1 MLLGFGCVKRMQH
14 RDYWTQNNVIQ
25 RIDRKSWPLFGSN
38 KTGHDLGQGNLLFYA
53 PEYIAKKTKKPYI
66 SLIHKVFYSF
76 LLLLSKKPGA
86 ENGTRTRD
94 LNLGKVAL
102 SSPQNAARLGV
113 TNWSISFY
121 DDFLE
126 CVLPC
131 FSHWLNGWLNICV
144 CLLVCKWLLIKE
156 LFNGLNKFCNTFFLV
171 IHWHSEFIVFK

>member
-1 MLLGFGCVKRMQH
+1 MAWPRPANGLGGGLGDACRVAGDSDSLLAWVKWPVLRTTYINFDATCVENVLVCTGWANDVDINKKAVRISNGFFVLR
-14 RDYWTQNNVIQ
+14 
-25 RIDRKSWPLFGSN
+25 
-38 KTGHDLGQGNLLFYA
+38 
-53 PEYIAKKTKKPYI
+53 
-66 SLIHKVFYSF
+66 
-76 LLLLSKKPGA
+76 A
-86 ENGTRTRD
+86 ENETWTRD
-94 LNLGKVAL
+94 PNLGKVAL
-102 SSPQNAARLGV
+102 SSPQNATRLGV

>member
-1 MLLGFGCVKRMQH
+1 MTCFRSEQNRSRLRRELLAAFCVNR
-14 RDYWTQNNVIQ
+14 
-25 RIDRKSWPLFGSN
+25 SE
-38 KTGHDLGQGNLLFYA
+38 GHK
-53 PEYIAKKTKKPYI
+53 KKTRI
-66 SLIHKVFYSF
+66 SLIYKAFCF
-76 LLLLSKKPGA
+76 LSGFLSAPPSGA

-102 SSPQNAARLGV
+102 SSPQNATRLGV

>member
-1 MLLGFGCVKRMQH
+1 MSFSALSPFAWYIFATRTHVPRLSTLVTCFRVRPFAMAGKRNNPAYRWYTGLFASVCVALRNKKRGH
-14 RDYWTQNNVIQ
+14 FD
-25 RIDRKSWPLFGSN
+25 LF
-38 KTGHDLGQGNLLFYA
+38 
-53 PEYIAKKTKKPYI
+53 
-66 SLIHKVFYSF
+66 
-76 LLLLSKKPGA
+76 GA

-113 TNWSISFY
+113 TNWAISFY